1 MYAGPADL
9 VRPTS
14 WADAVR
20 ALQDGGDA
28 AKAIAGGQSLI
39 PMMGLRLATPSVLID
54 LSGAAG
60 PGISV
65 EGDRLVLSALTRH
78 ADLERSAEVA
88 AHCPI
93 LAEAA
98 RLIGNIRVRHRGTI
112 GGSLAH
118 ADPVA
123 ELPCVAVALG
133 ATVRTTGPDG
143 GRRIPAARFFDTYF
157 TTALGEAEL
166 VTAVDIPILP
176 PRTGWAFVELVRRA
190 GDFAIV
196 EVAALIDLDASGRC
210 ASVRLVAGGVGERP
224 VELTEAQAALVGGV
238 PDERAATE
246 AGRAASASVEP
257 SDSVHATAAYRREM
271 LGVIVRRAILAAVA
285 RAGT

>member
-118 ADPVA
+118 ADP
-123 ELPCVAVALG
+123 
-133 ATVRTTGPDG
+133 TR
-143 GRRIPAARFFDTYF
+143 
-157 TTALGEAEL
+157 
-166 VTAVDIPILP
+166 
-176 PRTGWAFVELVRRA
+176 
-190 GDFAIV
+190 
-196 EVAALIDLDASGRC
+196 SGR
-210 ASVRLVAGGVGERP
+210 ASWRGAWASRR
-224 VELTEAQAALVGGV
+224 T
-238 PDERAATE
+238 AATP
-246 AGRAASASVEP
+246 ARCSYP
-257 SDSVHATAAYRREM
+257 SWDPCRDRPGW
-271 LGVIVRRAILAAVA
+271 LR
-285 RAGT
+285 